1 MGVHLD
7 EPSSPLPQ
15 RWLHSDLD
23 DVVLQ
28 LSNPIHHVSKV
39 PKTSVVSTSSSVRT
53 MTAGGVPSS
62 SYSLSSTTSSHY
74 SSHTHSSADCHCGS
88 GGGGGSSGGGSRGG
102 VGVTASRPV
111 RVSLD
116 SGMGRGPRGLPRAPE
131 GGGGRSL
138 SLDVTEKGDRHLEKD
153 LHEKCR
159 IHSAASSI
167 SKSSSSVVSTSD
179 RQRYVH
185 TWRESKAGPR
195 QRPGLSDTL
204 RNHRSLE
211 TDDPSSCTDYSS
223 MISCEDAAS
232 NISKSSTI
240 SSLCSNLDLDEG
252 CRDVHV
258 RVKKSATTTVLN
270 DRVSFDCD
278 STPEV
283 SDNDVSEG
291 TSSSAPKDIAEEGR
305 AVVTKKEKEKEPK
318 KRRFG
323 KKMLPRPLRRSQSA
337 GCAKDVPAH
346 ALFLQHQI
354 GDKGID
360 TLEERLKRSTQ
371 SPSQEEE
378 AEDEDWGNARRPPPP
393 HARPIHKTAS
403 ADAAMMARDEYGNVN
418 SQAKAKRSL
427 AKTMKRKLLFLRRRH
442 TDTTLGS
449 VLKGDGKQVTKIHP
463 EDALQWSRSFES
475 LLMDKAGL
483 ELFRGFLRS
492 EFSDENLEFWIACED
507 FKSVKS
513 SKVPAVA
520 QKIYTD
526 FVAAQAPREINLDAK
541 TRVKTLS
548 NLDHPSKEI
557 FEEAQRKVQALME
570 KDSYPRFLESDVY
583 QRIIRSQKS

>member
-1 MGVHLD
+1 MRGKRFVTGCVNMGTVARPSEYSIEQPANSYFIATRQPPHL
-7 EPSSPLPQ
+7 
-15 RWLHSDLD
+15 LD
-23 DVVLQ
+23 MRVVLIGRERRKENFCQ
-28 LSNPIHHVSKV
+28 
-39 PKTSVVSTSSSVRT
+39 STK
-53 MTAGGVPSS
+53 
-62 SYSLSSTTSSHY
+62 L
-74 SSHTHSSADCHCGS
+74 
-88 GGGGGSSGGGSRGG
+88 
-102 VGVTASRPV
+102 
-111 RVSLD
+111 
-116 SGMGRGPRGLPRAPE
+116 GLE
-131 GGGGRSL
+131 
-138 SLDVTEKGDRHLEKD
+138 
-153 LHEKCR
+153 
-159 IHSAASSI
+159 
-167 SKSSSSVVSTSD
+167 
-179 RQRYVH
+179 
-185 TWRESKAGPR
+185 
-195 QRPGLSDTL
+195 
-204 RNHRSLE
+204 
-211 TDDPSSCTDYSS
+211 
-223 MISCEDAAS
+223 
-232 NISKSSTI
+232 
-240 SSLCSNLDLDEG
+240 
-252 CRDVHV
+252 
-258 RVKKSATTTVLN
+258 
-270 DRVSFDCD
+270 
-278 STPEV
+278 
-283 SDNDVSEG
+283 
-291 TSSSAPKDIAEEGR
+291 
-305 AVVTKKEKEKEPK
+305 
-318 KRRFG
+318 
-323 KKMLPRPLRRSQSA
+323 
-337 GCAKDVPAH
+337 
-346 ALFLQHQI
+346 
-354 GDKGID
+354 
-360 TLEERLKRSTQ
+360 LEERLKRSTQ